1 MRRLRPVNIL
11 VVPIV
16 LLLSACIPDEQ
27 GSDGQGGDEAA
38 SQAAALAAS
47 VAAGETLFMENCSS
61 CHPRTG
67 RGNYLKRLPKSRLN
81 RRSEHELKTWI
92 RGSGE
97 HREMPNFDNLTETQ
111 LDNLAAYLK
120 RETGK

>member
-1 MRRLRPVNIL
+1 MRRPRLVNIL
-11 VVPIV
+11 VVPIA
-16 LLLSACIPDEQ
+16 LLLSACMPGEQ
-27 GSDGQGGDEAA
+27 ESA
-38 SQAAALAAS
+38 QAAALAAS

-81 RRSEHELKTWI
+81 RRSEHELKTWV
-92 RGSGE
+92 RGSDE
-97 HREMPNFDNLTETQ
+97 HREMPNFDNLNETQ
-111 LDNLAAYLK
+111 LLDLAAYLK

>member
-1 MRRLRPVNIL
+1 MPSR
-11 VVPIV
+11 
-16 LLLSACIPDEQ
+16 
-27 GSDGQGGDEAA
+27 GGDEAA

-61 CHPRTG
+61 CHRRTG

-81 RRSEHELKTWI
+81 RRSEHELRTWI
-92 RGSGE
+92 RGSDE
-97 HREMPNFDNLTETQ
+97 HREMPNCDNLTETQ
-111 LDNLAAYLK
+111 LDDLTAYLK

>member
-1 MRRLRPVNIL
+1 MPSR
-11 VVPIV
+11 
-16 LLLSACIPDEQ
+16 
-27 GSDGQGGDEAA
+27 GGDEAA

-47 VAAGETLFMENCSS
+47 VAAGETLFMANCSS

-92 RGSGE
+92 RGSDE
-97 HREMPNFDNLTETQ
+97 HREMPNFDNLSETQ
-111 LDNLAAYLK
+111 LRDLAAYLK